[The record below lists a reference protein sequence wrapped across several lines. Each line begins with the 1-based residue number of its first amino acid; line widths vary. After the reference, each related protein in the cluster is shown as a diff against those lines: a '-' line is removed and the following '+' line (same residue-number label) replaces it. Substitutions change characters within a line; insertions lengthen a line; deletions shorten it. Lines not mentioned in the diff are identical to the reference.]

1 MNELNKNVTNIIY
14 KICQATV
21 GFDLSSV
28 EPMTEEELF
37 EYRLKHVT
45 IDENGNEVW
54 HKDEI
59 KTPWKYGNKL

>member
-1 MNELNKNVTNIIY
+1 
-14 KICQATV
+14 
-21 GFDLSSV
+21 
-28 EPMTEEELF
+28 MTEEELF